1 MGRPSKNEFEMTGQE
16 LDGKHIGKRTFAPW
30 ADMKVG
36 DWFTPVADAYA
47 MASRRNTQ
55 NPDRQYA
62 GVQVRGLNCV
72 VRVK

>member
-1 MGRPSKNEFEMTGQE
+1 MGRPSKNEFEMTGEE
-16 LDGKHIGKRTFAPW
+16 LEMVHVGRRTFAPW
-30 ADMKVG
+30 HSMNIG

-55 NPDRQYA
+55 NPERQYA

-72 VRVK
+72 VRIK

>member
-1 MGRPSKNEFEMTGQE
+1 MGRPSKNEFEMTGEE
-16 LDGKHIGKRTFAPW
+16 LDIITGPRNLAPW
-30 ADMKVG
+30 GDMNVG

-55 NPDRQYA
+55 NPERQYA

-72 VRVK
+72 VRIK